1 MDTGKKIAVFL
12 GEFDL
17 QMERIADIYSLLGK
31 KLSVF
36 DQQNVSSET
45 VESAGYWLHNL
56 YCAFEDLFKQVA
68 GFWENCVLTN
78 GGFHINL
85 LKRMLAKIEG
95 IRPALLS
102 VESYR
107 CLNELRG
114 FRHVFRYAYS
124 YGLDDERVFFLLRRI
139 LSRKESLIRDLE
151 IFRRAIAPEVKDE
164 RGKSLISSSF
174 LLL

>member
-17 QMERIADIYSLLGK
+17 QMERISDIYSLLGK

-36 DQQNVSSET
+36 DQQNVSPET

-68 GFWENCVLTN
+68 GFWENSVRTN

-85 LKRMLAKIEG
+85 LK
-95 IRPALLS
+95 PALPS
-102 VESYR
+102 IESYKY
-107 CLNELRG
+107 LNELRG

-139 LSRKESLIRDLE
+139 LSSKESLIRDLE
-151 IFRRAIAPEVKDE
+151 IFRRAVAPEVKDE
-164 RGKSLISSSF
+164 
-174 LLL
+174 